1 MTRINIIP
9 PRYLANRH
17 LVAEF
22 TELPRLAPY
31 LQKTL
36 QQKSPAVIKK
46 EIAPHYIL
54 GKGHV
59 YFWYDKIPFLQK
71 RYESLAKEMTR
82 RGMVVN
88 KESYDKNQKRFLLLV
103 RRKELRKDFFVP
115 YRPNMTDI
123 NINAARIATRINE
136 KPASYK
142 DQAIFFAWYEKNG
155 K

>member
-9 PRYLANRH
+9 PRYLTNRH

-36 QQKSPAVIKK
+36 RQKTPAVIKQN
-46 EIAPHYIL
+46 IVGSYIL

-59 YFWYDKIPFLQK
+59 YFWYDKIPFLQ
-71 RYESLAKEMTR
+71 RRFAVLAKEMTR
-82 RGMVVN
+82 RGMTVD
-88 KESYDKNQKRFLLLV
+88 KESYDKNQRRFALLL
-103 RRKELRKDFFVP
+103 RDKKLGKNFFVA
-115 YRPNMTDI
+115 YRPKPQEI
-123 NINAARIATRINE
+123 KINAERIATRIKE
-136 KPASYK
+136 KPLSYK

>member
-71 RYESLAKEMTR
+71 RYELLAKEMTR
-82 RGMVVN
+82 RGMAVN
-88 KESYDKNQKRFLLLV
+88 KESYDKNQKRFSVLM
-103 RRKELRKDFFVP
+103 KHKDISKDFFVG
-115 YRPNMTDI
+115 YRPSKQEVKV
-123 NINAARIATRINE
+123 NAARIATRINE